1 MSGETV
7 ESELEAAIEENPEAV
22 AEFVRRLDAVN
33 ELLDVLALG
42 EDAMTDEMAR
52 DVAGTAGTLAESA
65 DGLATEE
72 TVGLA
77 ETVGKNGEQLENA
90 LESLVALQQSGTLE
104 ELIELA
110 EVSSLATAALDDEMV
125 TSLASTGSALGE
137 LAQTAADD
145 DARDGLETV
154 LTSVAAAERDPPDE
168 IGALGLLRAARDPE
182 VRYGLGYL
190 LSVSRAIGQQRAANG
205 E

>member
-1 MSGETV
+1 
-7 ESELEAAIEENPEAV
+7 
-22 AEFVRRLDAVN
+22 
-33 ELLDVLALG
+33 
-42 EDAMTDEMAR
+42 
-52 DVAGTAGTLAESA
+52 
-65 DGLATEE
+65 
-72 TVGLA
+72 
-77 ETVGKNGEQLENA
+77 
-90 LESLVALQQSGTLE
+90 
-104 ELIELA
+104 
-110 EVSSLATAALDDEMV
+110 MV

-154 LTSVAAAERDPPDE
+154 LTSVAAAERDQPE
-168 IGALGLLRAARDPE
+168 AVSAVGLLRAARDPE